1 MYNPAMTNKEAA
13 FVESV
18 GQMMARTGL
27 PRMAGRMWGWLLIC
41 RPPDRTAGQLADEL
55 QASRGSIS
63 GTARLLEAA
72 GLIRRGTRP
81 GDRREYF
88 NVPTGSV
95 GVLLK
100 GQLPAVIASRRLM
113 DEGLSLLKGQP
124 PEARARLQEV
134 RDLYA
139 FFEQE
144 LPATI
149 ERFERRH
156 VRPQE

>member
-1 MYNPAMTNKEAA
+1 MTESQAA

-18 GQMMARTGL
+18 GQLMARGGM

-41 RPPDRTAGQLADEL
+41 QPPEQTAGQLAEDL

-63 GTARLLEAA
+63 GTARLLETA
-72 GLIRRGTRP
+72 GLIRRSTRR
-81 GDRREYF
+81 GDRREYYS
-88 NVPTGSV
+88 VPSGSV

-100 GQLPAVIASRRLM
+100 GQLPAVIASRQLM
-113 DEGLSLLKGQP
+113 DHGLELLAERP
-124 PEARARLQEV
+124 PQERERLQEV

-139 FFEQE
+139 FFEEE

-149 ERFERRH
+149 ERFEQRNK
-156 VRPQE
+156 PSPE